1 MPGSAQWSEDSAPA
15 IEECRTTAGY
25 CCIQDAWAGA
35 TVAPTLD
42 PGWGCRWTS
51 LGYQPI
57 GQKSVTRTTGN
68 YHLCWVAMCLARIWC
83 SVTRGRGENG
93 YCETIAV
100 CPTESIVQQTWLG
113 KMVGKSHLHVCLDV
127 KASDLSLL
135 ESMLL
140 RMIFFCFK
148 WTDIEKIRKP
158 LFIYICFWLFPCGF
172 C

>member
-1 MPGSAQWSEDSAPA
+1 MERRQCTSHWRVQNHCWILLHSRCLGWGYCGTHIGPWVRLQVNIAWLPTYWSEISHTNN
-15 IEECRTTAGY
+15 RK
-25 CCIQDAWAGA
+25 
-35 TVAPTLD
+35 L
-42 PGWGCRWTS
+42 
-51 LGYQPI
+51 
-57 GQKSVTRTTGN
+57 

-113 KMVGKSHLHVCLDV
+113 KMVGKSHLHVGLDV

>member
-1 MPGSAQWSEDSAPA
+1 MERRQCTSHWRVQNHCWILLHSRCLGWGYCGTHIGPWVRLQVNIAWLPTYWSEISNTNN
-15 IEECRTTAGY
+15 RK
-25 CCIQDAWAGA
+25 
-35 TVAPTLD
+35 L
-42 PGWGCRWTS
+42 
-51 LGYQPI
+51 
-57 GQKSVTRTTGN
+57 

-100 CPTESIVQQTWLG
+100 GPTESIVEQTWLG
-113 KMVGKSHLHVCLDV
+113 KMVGKSHLHVGLDV